1 MVEVEKGGLSTP
13 ATPLEMLRLYSS
25 LYKLYYRHP
34 SACEIKQTVFT
45 PYDECEHFMDGC
57 DVMLDQLYSYSPG
70 LNALYAMSKGI
81 VVVGGAEEEHY
92 NLLGKDRL
100 HPIINVYPEENDI
113 YNKLDSLLANPNFS
127 IIRRQH

>member
-1 MVEVEKGGLSTP
+1 MTTSGNLLLNYFS
-13 ATPLEMLRLYSS
+13 RLYIPRITWTDIIEIIIIAVV
-25 LYKLYYRHP
+25 LYNILLWIMNTK
-34 SACEIKQTVFT
+34 AW
-45 PYDECEHFMDGC
+45 
-57 DVMLDQLYSYSPG
+57 
-70 LNALYAMSKGI
+70 ALIKGI
-81 VVVGGAEEEHY
+81 IVVGGAEEEHY